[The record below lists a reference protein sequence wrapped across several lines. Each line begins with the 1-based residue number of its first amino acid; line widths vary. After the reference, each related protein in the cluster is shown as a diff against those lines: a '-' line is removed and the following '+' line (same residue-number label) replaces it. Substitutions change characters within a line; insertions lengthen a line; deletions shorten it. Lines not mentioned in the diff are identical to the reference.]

1 MPKTRVTG
9 GRALAKFMRATKRAK
24 SKQPVVAVGFH
35 DPIVGRLASRL
46 EFGDPNANLP
56 ERPAFRQ
63 GIGDL
68 KRTLPKV
75 VRRAVG
81 GTDWRKGIVVADTA
95 VVEVGVEARDTL
107 KASYHTF
114 VGPGLSEAQAAR
126 KEGTPGEGKELI
138 GSEGPKLIERIQ
150 ARIGGKEI

>member
-1 MPKTRVTG
+1 MPKTRVRG
-9 GRALAKFMRATKRAK
+9 GKTLARFLRASKKAAG
-24 SKQPVVAVGFH
+24 KQPTIDVGFH

-56 ERPAFRQ
+56 ERPAFRA
-63 GIGDL
+63 GIGSL

-75 VRRAVG
+75 VGDAVAK
-81 GTDWRKGIVVADTA
+81 DWRRGIVVTKDEAM
-95 VVEVGVEARDTL
+95 EVGVVARDTL

-126 KEGTPGEGKELI
+126 KEGTPGEGRELV
-138 GSEGPKLIERIQ
+138 GSEGPKLIERIE
-150 ARIGGKEI
+150 ATVDGKTI